1 MKKPIFDTKLNN
13 EIGKLIFTAQ
23 DRCSYL
29 IKKDQQVDYGFDQKN
44 SFWKKIK
51 KELDKTL
58 DSVEHKI
65 TKLKF
70 ELKNIMSASHTIIE
84 EFRSKV
90 KNDQLDK
97 LSHKIDKKPFDQL
110 LTEKRL
116 RYIIKKELESTN

>member
-44 SFWKKIK
+44 SFWNNQK